1 MKGRVI
7 LMWCESNCAPTLP
20 FHPRLMQDLRRYASQ
35 NWVYHLISANNH
47 DAIVLDKVIHFV
59 DTSLKEFG
67 VWMTR
72 AGSWDA
78 VDRINNDLTTS
89 SIRLQQIKH
98 PGLQSKLRIA
108 IRRINVRC
116 FVVGLCDRLTA
127 YIFSS
132 R

>member
-20 FHPRLMQDLRRYASQ
+20 FHPRLTQDLRRYAYQ
-35 NWVYHLISANNH
+35 NWVYHLISATNH

-67 VWMTR
+67 VWMVR
-72 AGSWDA
+72 AGSLGA
-78 VDRINNDLTTS
+78 VGRMNKDLITS
-89 SIRLQQIKH
+89 SIRLQQIQH
-98 PGLQSKLRIA
+98 PGFQSKLRIA
-108 IRRINVRC
+108 IRRVHVGRFI
-116 FVVGLCDRLTA
+116 VGLCDRLTA